1 MSIFINVSSEKPK
14 YLVFYDENENSNDD
28 STSNQ
33 NMSCKSKRAKL
44 SKLDYDA
51 FTNKLRF

>member
-14 YLVFYDENENSNDD
+14 YLVFYSENDD
-28 STSNQ
+28 SSSNQ

-51 FTNKLRF
+51 FTKKLR